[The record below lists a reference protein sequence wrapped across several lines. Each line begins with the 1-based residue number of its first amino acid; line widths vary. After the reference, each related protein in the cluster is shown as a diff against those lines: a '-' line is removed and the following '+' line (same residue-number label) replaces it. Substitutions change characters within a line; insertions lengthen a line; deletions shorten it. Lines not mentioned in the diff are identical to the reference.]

1 MQSAPWLRYS
11 KMIAQVL
18 VFSVPVGEAE
28 KELIADVAEEHSNEH
43 VQFIKA
49 YRLVPGRN
57 DSVD

>member
-1 MQSAPWLRYS
+1 
-11 KMIAQVL
+11 MIAQVL
-18 VFSVPVGEAE
+18 VFRVPVGKAE
-28 KELIADVAEEHSNEH
+28 KEIIADVAEEHSNEH